1 MLKNAVAA
9 AVMAPSSHNT
19 QPWRFRLHDE
29 SLELDADRSRSLK
42 VIDAERRQQI
52 QSCGC
57 ALYNA
62 RVAVR
67 AMGFTDEVTTMLVDG
82 DSPEHLATLRLG
94 APRITTPEDHTLM
107 QAVALRRTNRRAFLP
122 RPVPPADVDAL
133 VAAAAAEGAA
143 LVRLEPEHKRALA
156 ELVEQADELQF
167 GDPAFRQELA
177 RWLIPFGSR
186 RKDGIPF
193 AEKEYGSNLPFTLMR
208 AMRSPSLGEKFGTI
222 EESLIEGSPL
232 VVVLGTGSD
241 DPASWLACGQ
251 ALEAVLL
258 QATARGLS
266 AAFLNQV
273 LEIPGFR
280 ARIRALVPDIAYPHM
295 VLRLGTPAE
304 PIHHPAPRRDL
315 SEVLIESPEGS

>member
-1 MLKNAVAA
+1 MLENAVAA
-9 AVMAPSSHNT
+9 AVRAPSSHNT
-19 QPWRFRLHDE
+19 QPWRFRIHDDA
-29 SLELDADRSRSLK
+29 LEIYADATRTLK

-52 QSCGC
+52 ESCGC

-67 AMGFTDEVTTMLVDG
+67 AMGFGDDVTTMLVDA
-82 DSPEHLATLRLG
+82 DSPGHLATLRLG

-107 QAVALRRTNRRAFLP
+107 QAVTLRRTNRRAFLP
-122 RPVPPADVDAL
+122 RPVPPADVEVL
-133 VAAAAAEGAA
+133 EVAAAAEGAT
-143 LVRLEPEHKRALA
+143 LVRLDPEHKHALA
-156 ELVEQADELQF
+156 ELVEAADELQF
-167 GDPAFRQELA
+167 GDPAFRHELSQ
-177 RWLIPFGSR
+177 WLIPFGSR

-193 AEKEYGSNLPFTLMR
+193 GEKEYGSSLPFALMR

-232 VVVLGTGSD
+232 VVVLGTASD
-241 DPASWLACGQ
+241 DPASWFACGQ

-258 QATARGLS
+258 HATARGLS

-273 LEIPGFR
+273 LEIPGSR
-280 ARIRALVPDIAYPHM
+280 GRIGELVPGIGYPHM
-295 VLRLGTPAE
+295 VLRLGVPEE

-315 SEVLIESPEGS
+315 SEVLIES